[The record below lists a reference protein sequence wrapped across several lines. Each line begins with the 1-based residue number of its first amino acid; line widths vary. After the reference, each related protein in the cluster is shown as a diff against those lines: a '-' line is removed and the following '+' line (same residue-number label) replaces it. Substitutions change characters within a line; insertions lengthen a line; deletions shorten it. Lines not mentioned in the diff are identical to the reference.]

1 MNVVERAVRGG
12 DQAQQRGAPL
22 AFGAGV
28 FQKCGDSTSVCQDFD
43 ADMQVLTSIVG
54 TEIEWDLGVALP
66 EIEGSPER
74 SNLDEELKRSDDLA
88 THAPGSLHPGG
99 PRWRQRAPVLSR
111 LITLYDRLRDLP
123 GGTVRSR

>member
-1 MNVVERAVRGG
+1 MSRAQDMTSVARARADAHADDTSRRARMNVVERAVRGG

-66 EIEGSPER
+66 EIEGPR
-74 SNLDEELKRSDDLA
+74 SEAIWTKS
-88 THAPGSLHPGG
+88 
-99 PRWRQRAPVLSR
+99 
-111 LITLYDRLRDLP
+111 
-123 GGTVRSR
+123 